1 MNIQTDLTPRLPDGR
16 WALFLDIDGTLLEH
30 AAHPDSVS
38 VSDDLRLLLETVE
51 RRLDGALAFI
61 TGRSIA
67 AVDGL
72 FDPLKLRIAGLY
84 GLEHRLTPDGQIE
97 AADEPAD
104 MAALA
109 DEIELELASQAVYVE
124 RKGPVLA
131 IHTRAAPHLLIRA
144 TELVEAALARLP
156 KGYRVIAGNAG
167 VELMPLEAA
176 KGAAIRRFMQLD
188 PFSGRRPVFLGDDT
202 SDENGFETVN
212 AAGGISIRVKPQG
225 ETAARFAIADVASA
239 IAWLEANFG
248 AVDKQANRDD
258 VMAASRIPTEASP
271 PSR

>member
-1 MNIQTDLTPRLPDGR
+1 MTIQTDLAPPLPQGRLS
-16 WALFLDIDGTLLEH
+16 LFLDIDGTLLEH
-30 AAHPDSVS
+30 AAHPDSVT
-38 VSDDLRLLLETVE
+38 VSNELRQLLETIE
-51 RRLDGALAFI
+51 HRLDGALAFI

-67 AVDGL
+67 AVDHL

-84 GLEHRLTPDGQIE
+84 GLEHRLAPDGPIE

-109 DEIELELASQAVYVE
+109 DEIELELASKAVYVE

-131 IHTRAAPHLLIRA
+131 IHTRAAPQLLARA
-144 TELVEAALARLP
+144 TELVEAALERLP

-188 PFSGRRPVFLGDDT
+188 PFAGRRPVFLGDDT
-202 SDENGFETVN
+202 SDENGFDTVN

-225 ETAARFAIADVASA
+225 ETAARFAIEDVARA

-248 AVDKQANRDD
+248 EPVSQAARGNL
-258 VMAASRIPTEASP
+258 VA
-271 PSR
+271 

>member
-84 GLEHRLTPDGQIE
+84 GLEHRLTPEGQIE

-131 IHTRAAPHLLIRA
+131 IHTRAAPHLLTRA

-156 KGYRVIAGNAG
+156 KGYRVIAG
-167 VELMPLEAA
+167 
-176 KGAAIRRFMQLD
+176 
-188 PFSGRRPVFLGDDT
+188 
-202 SDENGFETVN
+202 
-212 AAGGISIRVKPQG
+212 
-225 ETAARFAIADVASA
+225 
-239 IAWLEANFG
+239 
-248 AVDKQANRDD
+248 
-258 VMAASRIPTEASP
+258 
-271 PSR
+271 

>member
-1 MNIQTDLTPRLPDGR
+1 M
-16 WALFLDIDGTLLEH
+16 
-30 AAHPDSVS
+30 
-38 VSDDLRLLLETVE
+38 
-51 RRLDGALAFI
+51 AFI

-67 AVDGL
+67 AVDRL
-72 FDPLKLRIAGLY
+72 FEPLKLRIAGLY

-109 DEIELELASQAVYVE
+109 DEIELELASKAVYVE

-131 IHTRAAPHLLIRA
+131 IHTRAAPQLLARA
-144 TELVEAALARLP
+144 TELVETALARLP

-176 KGAAIRRFMQLD
+176 KGAAIRRFMQLE
-188 PFSGRRPVFLGDDT
+188 PFTGRRPVFLGDDT

-212 AAGGISIRVKPQG
+212 AAGGISIRVRPQG

-239 IAWLEANFG
+239 IAWLAANFNDG
-248 AVDKQANRDD
+248 FEQTDRSDLVA
-258 VMAASRIPTEASP
+258 
-271 PSR
+271 

>member
-1 MNIQTDLTPRLPDGR
+1 MNIQADLTPRLPEGR

-38 VSDDLRLLLETVE
+38 VSEELRSLLEKVE

-61 TGRSIA
+61 TGRSIV
-67 AVDGL
+67 AVDRL
-72 FDPLKLRIAGLY
+72 FEPLKLRIAGLY
-84 GLEHRLTPDGQIE
+84 GLEHRLVPDGQIE

-109 DEIELELASQAVYVE
+109 DEIELELASKAVYVE

-131 IHTRAAPHLLIRA
+131 IHTRAAPQLLARA
-144 TELVEAALARLP
+144 TELVETALARLP

-176 KGAAIRRFMQLD
+176 KGAAIRRFMQLE
-188 PFSGRRPVFLGDDT
+188 PFTGRRPVFLGDDT

-212 AAGGISIRVKPQG
+212 AAGGISIRVRPQG

-239 IAWLEANFG
+239 IAWLAANFNDG
-248 AVDKQANRDD
+248 FEPADRSDLVA
-258 VMAASRIPTEASP
+258 
-271 PSR
+271 

>member
-72 FDPLKLRIAGLY
+72 FDPLRLRIAGLY

-131 IHTRAAPHLLIRA
+131 IHTRAAPHLLTRA

-225 ETAARFAIADVASA
+225 ETTARFAIADVAGA
-239 IAWLEANFG
+239 IAWLEANFSDG
-248 AVDKQANRDD
+248 VEE
-258 VMAASRIPTEASP
+258 AAHGDLTA
-271 PSR
+271 

>member
-1 MNIQTDLTPRLPDGR
+1 MNIQTDLTPRLSDGR

-38 VSDDLRLLLETVE
+38 VSDGLRLLLETIE

-72 FDPLKLRIAGLY
+72 FDPLRLRIAGLY
-84 GLEHRLTPDGQIE
+84 GLEHRLTPSGQIE

-109 DEIELELASQAVYVE
+109 DEIELELASKAVYVE

-131 IHTRAAPHLLIRA
+131 IHTRAAPHLLARA

-156 KGYRVIAGNAG
+156 EGYRVIAGNAG

-248 AVDKQANRDD
+248 GGAEQ
-258 VMAASRIPTEASP
+258 ASRGDLVA
-271 PSR
+271 

>member
-1 MNIQTDLTPRLPDGR
+1 MKSETDLTPRLPEGR

-38 VSDDLRLLLETVE
+38 VSAELRLLLEMIE
-51 RRLDGALAFI
+51 ARLGGALAFI

-67 AVDGL
+67 AVDRL

-84 GLEHRLTPDGQIE
+84 GLEHRLTPDGEIE

-109 DEIELELASQAVYVE
+109 DEIELELASKAVYVE

-131 IHTRAAPHLLIRA
+131 IHTRAAPHLLARA
-144 TELVEAALARLP
+144 TQLVEAALARLP

-188 PFSGRRPVFLGDDT
+188 PFTGRRPVFLGDDT

-225 ETAARFAIADVASA
+225 ETTARFAIADVIGAL
-239 IAWLEANFG
+239 AWLEANFG
-248 AVDKQANRDD
+248 DAADEAGRDNL
-258 VMAASRIPTEASP
+258 VA
-271 PSR
+271 

>member
-1 MNIQTDLTPRLPDGR
+1 MNIQTDSTPHLPEGR

-38 VSDDLRLLLETVE
+38 VSDDLRLLLETIE
-51 RRLDGALAFI
+51 CRLDGALAFI

-67 AVDGL
+67 AVDNL
-72 FDPLKLRIAGLY
+72 FQPLKLRVAGLY
-84 GLEHRLTPDGQIE
+84 GLEHRLTPEGRIE

-104 MAALA
+104 MAVLA
-109 DEIELELASQAVYVE
+109 DEIELELASKAVYVE

-131 IHTRAAPHLLIRA
+131 THTRAAPHLLARA
-144 TELVEAALARLP
+144 TELVGAALTRLP

-188 PFSGRRPVFLGDDT
+188 PFVGRRPVFLGDDT
-202 SDENGFETVN
+202 SDENGFDTVN
-212 AAGGISIRVKPQG
+212 AAGGISIRVKPRG
-225 ETAARFAIADVASA
+225 ETAARFAIADVAGA
-239 IAWLEANFG
+239 IAWLEVNFG
-248 AVDKQANRDD
+248 DPAGQTDRNDLVA
-258 VMAASRIPTEASP
+258 
-271 PSR
+271 